1 MPGPRAERSLASPAR
16 RPRLR
21 GERASVAAGVRELA
35 RNTTII
41 AAGHDATT
49 LRLTCDEVLILSDG
63 ILAGS

>member
-1 MPGPRAERSLASPAR
+1 
-16 RPRLR
+16 
-21 GERASVAAGVRELA
+21 VRELA